1 MITAMNK
8 LPTETRAQI
17 LQMLCE
23 GSSMRSISRVT
34 DVSLNTVTKL
44 LVDAGNACAA
54 FHDRTV
60 RNVTT
65 KRVQCDEIWS
75 FAYAQQKN
83 VAGAKAA
90 PIGSGD
96 VWTWTAID
104 AETKLILTWLVGDRD
119 THAATMFISDLKDR
133 LANRVQLTTDGHRPY
148 LTAVSDAFG
157 PDGVAYGILQKLY
170 GSDPQPE
177 KRYGPAK
184 LIGIDKDL
192 VLGSP
197 DIKHASTSFVERQN
211 LTMRMSMRRF
221 TRLTNAFSKKLEN
234 HYHALSLYF
243 VWYNFTKQ
251 HKTLRMTP
259 AMASGLV
266 SSPLEMSDIVTLIDQ
281 REGPPKKRGPY
292 KKRQPIEEISN

>member
-1 MITAMNK
+1 MNK
-8 LPTETRAQI
+8 LPTEKRAQI

-23 GSSMRSISRVT
+23 GSSMRSISRVA

-44 LVDAGNACAA
+44 LVDAGSACAA
-54 FHDRTV
+54 FHNATV
-60 RNVTT
+60 RNVQS

-75 FAYAQQKN
+75 FAYAKAKN
-83 VAGAKAA
+83 VPSAKAA

-104 AETKLILTWLVGDRD
+104 ADTKLIISWLIGDRD
-119 THAATMFISDLKDR
+119 ASAASDFIADLKPR
-133 LANRVQLTTDGHRPY
+133 LANRVQLTTDGHKAY
-148 LTAVSDAFG
+148 LNAVSEAFG
-157 PDGVAYGILQKLY
+157 ADGIDYGMLVKIY
-170 GSDPQPE
+170 GSDPQAQ
-177 KRYGPAK
+177 KRYSPAK

-192 VLGSP
+192 ILGSP
-197 DIKHASTSFVERQN
+197 DLAHVSTSFVERQN

-243 VWYNFTKQ
+243 VWYNFIKQ

-259 AMASGLV
+259 AMAAGLV
-266 SSPLEMSDIVTLIDQ
+266 SSPMEMSDIVTLIDQ
-281 REGPPKKRGPY
+281 REGPAKKRGPY
-292 KKRQPIEEISN
+292 KKRVIAA